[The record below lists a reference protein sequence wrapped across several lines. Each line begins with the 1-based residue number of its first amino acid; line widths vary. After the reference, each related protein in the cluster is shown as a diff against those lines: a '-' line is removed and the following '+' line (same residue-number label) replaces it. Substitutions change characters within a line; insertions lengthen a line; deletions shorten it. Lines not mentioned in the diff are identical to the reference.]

1 MSCAVLRK
9 ISCCGLPVQFRLY
22 GIAMCFAV
30 SWAEKK
36 SLLKRFLKINFLA
49 SKLLWILPKF
59 RKFLSNFQFTLFF
72 SPKSMCRHSA
82 KSSSPPPHL
91 FKISGDGQTHD
102 VACFDWWNLKSSSY
116 INMLMKAL
124 HKTITIIQ
132 EYYLEFFLLLLFWSP
147 WLYLEFNP
155 LVQVVSGCWK
165 LFSLFVLFWVR
176 VNPKP

>member
-1 MSCAVLRK
+1 
-9 ISCCGLPVQFRLY
+9 
-22 GIAMCFAV
+22 
-30 SWAEKK
+30 
-36 SLLKRFLKINFLA
+36 
-49 SKLLWILPKF
+49 
-59 RKFLSNFQFTLFF
+59 
-72 SPKSMCRHSA
+72 
-82 KSSSPPPHL
+82 
-91 FKISGDGQTHD
+91 
-102 VACFDWWNLKSSSY
+102 
-116 INMLMKAL
+116 MKAL